1 MFSHF
6 QMKKKFQSC
15 NWIETN
21 SSSMANALAL
31 NLILFKKNEKKK
43 GNASTTYVKLIVEK
57 MEKTPYLALKTI
69 SFSTSYD
76 VAISGNPISNYF
88 FA

>member
-31 NLILFKKNEKKK
+31 NLILFKKNEKRGKRLH
-43 GNASTTYVKLIVEK
+43 NNVR
-57 MEKTPYLALKTI
+57 KT
-69 SFSTSYD
+69 
-76 VAISGNPISNYF
+76 NC
-88 FA
+88 

>member
-31 NLILFKKNEKKK
+31 NLILFKKNEKKR
-43 GNASTTYVKLIVEK
+43 E
-57 MEKTPYLALKTI
+57 TPPQRT
-69 SFSTSYD
+69 
-76 VAISGNPISNYF
+76 
-88 FA
+88 